1 MALRHGPCLGWALA
15 TPSLQ
20 AAPTSG
26 ERLPP
31 ARSVW
36 LVAYSIRVG
45 PIVGQGIE
53 LCAAP
58 RRRCWDTA
66 RTKLDPWPLPSISHG
81 PLEPLSCSPHSPGS
95 ERLSRSTMAHSV
107 LGRLAICSPKYA
119 QPGWT
124 LTRLTVNGWPWRW
137 GRSRGASSGSRKRA
151 RDAVAERAA
160 LEAADPPDA
169 AVDAARAAAEDRK
182 RRAAVRAAK
191 ERRARAV
198 AATAAVE
205 REIAVL
211 DARVNAQNE
220 SAPRQKPRPPPTE
233 TPAAAPP
240 PPGTEDYRACLAKAL
255 ANATDANET
264 LALARVYARTV
275 TT

>member
-1 MALRHGPCLGWALA
+1 MQPKIRTTRMDSDAIDGERMALALGALQGRVQR
-15 TPSLQ
+15 LQ
-20 AAPTSG
+20 K
-26 ERLPP
+26 
-31 ARSVW
+31 AR
-36 LVAYSIRVG
+36 
-45 PIVGQGIE
+45 
-53 LCAAP
+53 
-58 RRRCWDTA
+58 
-66 RTKLDPWPLPSISHG
+66 K
-81 PLEPLSCSPHSPGS
+81 
-95 ERLSRSTMAHSV
+95 
-107 LGRLAICSPKYA
+107 
-119 QPGWT
+119 
-124 LTRLTVNGWPWRW
+124 
-137 GRSRGASSGSRKRA
+137 
-151 RDAVAERAA
+151 DAVAERTA
-160 LEAADPPDA
+160 LEARADQLDA

-191 ERRARAV
+191 ERRDRAV

-205 REIAVL
+205 REVAVL

-220 SAPRQKPRPPPTE
+220 SAPRRKPRPTPAPPTE

>member
-1 MALRHGPCLGWALA
+1 MDCDTTGA
-15 TPSLQ
+15 
-20 AAPTSG
+20 AAPTNG
-26 ERLPP
+26 LMDTDGAAAYAAGTVQITEALCRLQTRVQRLQK
-31 ARSVW
+31 AR
-36 LVAYSIRVG
+36 
-45 PIVGQGIE
+45 
-53 LCAAP
+53 
-58 RRRCWDTA
+58 
-66 RTKLDPWPLPSISHG
+66 
-81 PLEPLSCSPHSPGS
+81 
-95 ERLSRSTMAHSV
+95 
-107 LGRLAICSPKYA
+107 
-119 QPGWT
+119 
-124 LTRLTVNGWPWRW
+124 
-137 GRSRGASSGSRKRA
+137 

-160 LEAADPPDA
+160 LEARADNLDA
-169 AVDAARAAAEDRK
+169 ALDAAKMAATDRK

-233 TPAAAPP
+233 TLAAAPP
-240 PPGTEDYRACLAKAL
+240 PPGSEDYRACLAKAL

>member
-1 MALRHGPCLGWALA
+1 MQPKIRTTRMDSDALDGERMALALGALQGRVQR
-15 TPSLQ
+15 LQ
-20 AAPTSG
+20 
-26 ERLPP
+26 
-31 ARSVW
+31 
-36 LVAYSIRVG
+36 
-45 PIVGQGIE
+45 
-53 LCAAP
+53 
-58 RRRCWDTA
+58 TA
-66 RTKLDPWPLPSISHG
+66 RK
-81 PLEPLSCSPHSPGS
+81 
-95 ERLSRSTMAHSV
+95 
-107 LGRLAICSPKYA
+107 
-119 QPGWT
+119 
-124 LTRLTVNGWPWRW
+124 
-137 GRSRGASSGSRKRA
+137 
-151 RDAVAERAA
+151 DAVAERTA
-160 LEAADPPDA
+160 LEARADQLDA

-211 DARVNAQNE
+211 DGRVNAQNE
-220 SAPRQKPRPPPTE
+220 SAPRRKPTPAPPTE
-233 TPAAAPP
+233 TPP

>member
-1 MALRHGPCLGWALA
+1 MMDCDTTGA
-15 TPSLQ
+15 
-20 AAPTSG
+20 AAPTNG
-26 ERLPP
+26 LMDTDGAAAYAAGTVQITEALCRLQTRVQRLQK
-31 ARSVW
+31 AR
-36 LVAYSIRVG
+36 
-45 PIVGQGIE
+45 
-53 LCAAP
+53 
-58 RRRCWDTA
+58 
-66 RTKLDPWPLPSISHG
+66 
-81 PLEPLSCSPHSPGS
+81 
-95 ERLSRSTMAHSV
+95 
-107 LGRLAICSPKYA
+107 
-119 QPGWT
+119 
-124 LTRLTVNGWPWRW
+124 
-137 GRSRGASSGSRKRA
+137 

-160 LEAADPPDA
+160 LEARANNLNAALDA
-169 AVDAARAAAEDRK
+169 AKMAATDRK

-233 TPAAAPP
+233 TLAAAPP
-240 PPGTEDYRACLAKAL
+240 PPGSEDYRACLAKAL

>member
-1 MALRHGPCLGWALA
+1 MDSDAIDGERMALALRA
-15 TPSLQ
+15 LQ
-20 AAPTSG
+20 QKTQ
-26 ERLPP
+26 RLQK
-31 ARSVW
+31 ARS
-36 LVAYSIRVG
+36 
-45 PIVGQGIE
+45 
-53 LCAAP
+53 
-58 RRRCWDTA
+58 
-66 RTKLDPWPLPSISHG
+66 
-81 PLEPLSCSPHSPGS
+81 
-95 ERLSRSTMAHSV
+95 
-107 LGRLAICSPKYA
+107 
-119 QPGWT
+119 
-124 LTRLTVNGWPWRW
+124 
-137 GRSRGASSGSRKRA
+137 
-151 RDAVAERAA
+151 DAVAERAA
-160 LEAADPPDA
+160 LEARTYHLDA
-169 AVDAARAAAEDRK
+169 ALDAARVAAEDRK

-255 ANATDANET
+255 ANATDATET

>member
-1 MALRHGPCLGWALA
+1 MDSDAVDGKRMALALGALQERVQR
-15 TPSLQ
+15 LQ
-20 AAPTSG
+20 K
-26 ERLPP
+26 
-31 ARSVW
+31 AR
-36 LVAYSIRVG
+36 
-45 PIVGQGIE
+45 
-53 LCAAP
+53 
-58 RRRCWDTA
+58 
-66 RTKLDPWPLPSISHG
+66 K
-81 PLEPLSCSPHSPGS
+81 
-95 ERLSRSTMAHSV
+95 
-107 LGRLAICSPKYA
+107 
-119 QPGWT
+119 
-124 LTRLTVNGWPWRW
+124 
-137 GRSRGASSGSRKRA
+137 
-151 RDAVAERAA
+151 DAVAERTALEVRADHLDAA
-160 LEAADPPDA
+160 L
-169 AVDAARAAAEDRK
+169 DAARAAREDSK

-191 ERRARAV
+191 IRRDRAV

-240 PPGTEDYRACLAKAL
+240 LPGTEDYRACLAKAL

>member
-1 MALRHGPCLGWALA
+1 MECEVVDGERMALALGALQGRVQR
-15 TPSLQ
+15 LQ
-20 AAPTSG
+20 K
-26 ERLPP
+26 
-31 ARSVW
+31 ARS
-36 LVAYSIRVG
+36 
-45 PIVGQGIE
+45 
-53 LCAAP
+53 
-58 RRRCWDTA
+58 
-66 RTKLDPWPLPSISHG
+66 
-81 PLEPLSCSPHSPGS
+81 
-95 ERLSRSTMAHSV
+95 
-107 LGRLAICSPKYA
+107 
-119 QPGWT
+119 
-124 LTRLTVNGWPWRW
+124 
-137 GRSRGASSGSRKRA
+137 
-151 RDAVAERAA
+151 DAMAERAA
-160 LEAADPPDA
+160 LEARADQLDA

-220 SAPRQKPRPPPTE
+220 SAPRRKPTPSPPTE
-233 TPAAAPP
+233 TPP

-255 ANATDANET
+255 ANATDATET